1 MKMSALDARDS
12 DALVSEVLAPALD
25 RGRSRFAIS
34 IRERRALLAIA
45 DLIVGA
51 IGCLVA
57 YVILRPPHMST
68 IPIVDPAIYGVAW
81 VIGLFIIDGYA
92 FEIPSS
98 RTQSAFAVIKAAP
111 FAGLAGV
118 LAFFF
123 DPYVMT
129 RPLIVLST
137 LVGVVLLI
145 LMRTTVARLLLHES
159 LAVRAVILGRT
170 APSDE
175 IVETLEAARFECK
188 VVGRVIG
195 PIESEADRKRI
206 IDEALKLIKSHS
218 ADELIVTS
226 NDLRVLPGLVEEC
239 VIHGV
244 RVVSAGTLVE
254 RYMGR
259 VPVDSVDTHWYLSLP
274 DNDLWE
280 RPYAVARRIADLVL
294 SALISVPF
302 LLMLPF
308 LAALIKVQSP
318 GPVFHVQRRV
328 GQHGKEFDLLKL
340 RTMNQQAEAGGA
352 QFAERSDPRITSVG
366 KVLRATRLDEVPQL
380 LNIVRGEMSFIGPR
394 PERPEFMSLLES
406 QIPKFGSRLLVKPG
420 LTGWAQVKGGYAST
434 IPEMTRKLEYD
445 LYYIKNRSFRLDLQI
460 LANTFVTVVGFVGR

>member
-1 MKMSALDARDS
+1 
-12 DALVSEVLAPALD
+12 
-25 RGRSRFAIS
+25 
-34 IRERRALLAIA
+34 
-45 DLIVGA
+45 
-51 IGCLVA
+51 
-57 YVILRPPHMST
+57 MST
-68 IPIVDPAIYGVAW
+68 IPIVDPALYGVAW
-81 VIGLFIIDGYA
+81 VVGLFIVDGYA

-98 RTQSAFAVIKAAP
+98 RTQSAIAVIKAAP

-137 LVGVVLLI
+137 VVGVLLLI
-145 LMRTTVARLLLHES
+145 LMRITVARLLLHES

-170 APSDE
+170 EPSDE
-175 IVETLEAARFECK
+175 IVETLKAARFECK

-239 VIHGV
+239 VVHGV

-280 RPYAVARRIADLVL
+280 RPYAVARRVVDLVL
-294 SALISVPF
+294 SALISIPF
-302 LLMLPF
+302 LILLPF
-308 LAALIKVQSP
+308 LAAIIKLQSR
-318 GPVFHVQRRV
+318 GPVFLVQRRV
-328 GQHGKEFDLLKL
+328 GQHGREFNLLKL
-340 RTMNQQAEAGGA
+340 RTMTNQAEAGGA
-352 QFAERSDPRITSVG
+352 QFAERSDPRITPAG

-394 PERPEFMSLLES
+394 PERPEFMALLES

-460 LANTFVTVVGFVGR
+460 LADTFVTVVGFVGR